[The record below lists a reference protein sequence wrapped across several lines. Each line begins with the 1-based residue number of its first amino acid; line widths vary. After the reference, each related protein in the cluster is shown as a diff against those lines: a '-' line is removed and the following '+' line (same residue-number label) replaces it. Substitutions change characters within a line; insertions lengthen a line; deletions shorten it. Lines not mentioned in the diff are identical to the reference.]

1 MLAGMTVSIQDR
13 QMTTIKVSRSVR
25 DALKEQADGSTLN
38 EFLAKL
44 LEQEERRRFFARL
57 KEQMAST
64 PQDLRE
70 DYRQE
75 SDEWERASL
84 TDLQDEP
91 W

>member
-1 MLAGMTVSIQDR
+1 MTVSIQDR